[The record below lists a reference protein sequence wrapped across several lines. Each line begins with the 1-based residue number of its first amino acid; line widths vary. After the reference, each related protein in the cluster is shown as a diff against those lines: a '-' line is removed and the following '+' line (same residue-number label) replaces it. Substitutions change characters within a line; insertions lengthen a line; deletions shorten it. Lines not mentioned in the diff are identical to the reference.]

1 MSTATVRPRSAKQ
14 KKLVWNILRFLLLL
28 VIVVPMVFPLLW
40 MITSALKSNSSVL
53 AIPPE
58 WIPREFHWENFS
70 VGLSAID
77 FLPRFFNSL
86 FITVMCIIGQ
96 VISCTLVGYGLARIR
111 FPLRK
116 FWFYFFVGGM
126 MLPGMVGLIPV
137 YRVWAGMGALNTYWP
152 LIVPSFLGSPFYTFL
167 IRQFFMGVPRSFD
180 EAAKIDGAGHLRIL
194 FQVLV
199 PVIKPAIV
207 TIVIMQFQA
216 TWNEYLSPL
225 LYLID
230 SDKWTL
236 SLAVASYSSL
246 YAVEWNKFMAAD
258 LIYMLPSL
266 IIFFVCQK
274 YFMQGLGS
282 LTNTGIK

>member
-1 MSTATVRPRSAKQ
+1 MATAAIKTRSAK
-14 KKLVWNILRFLLLL
+14 KSRLMWNIIRF
-28 VIVVPMVFPLLW
+28 VILAVVAIPMIFPLLW

-58 WIPREFHWENFS
+58 WIPTEFHFENFGA
-70 VGLSAID
+70 GLAGIQ
-77 FLPRFFNSL
+77 FLPRFFNTL
-86 FITVMCIIGQ
+86 FITVMCIAGQ
-96 VISCTLVGYGLARIR
+96 VLSCTLVGYALARVR

-116 FWFYFFVGGM
+116 FWFYFFIGGM

-137 YRVWAGMGALNTYWP
+137 YRIWAGLGALNTYLP
-152 LIVPSFLGSPFYTFL
+152 LIVPAFLGSPFYTFL

-180 EAAKIDGAGHLRIL
+180 EAAKIDGAGHMRIL

-199 PVIKPAIV
+199 PVIKPAII

-216 TWNEYLSPL
+216 SWNEYLQPL

-230 SDKWTL
+230 ADKWTL
-236 SLAVASYSSL
+236 SLAVASYASL

-282 LTNTGIK
+282 LTNAGLK